1 MKILHIIPNIAAKR
15 GGTAYAVMNILV
27 LEKSIGIES
36 TVISINSDGVDA
48 ELFESVKLVVLKPS
62 FPKRFSFSRSVSQWL
77 EKNAHNY
84 DIVAIHTIWGG
95 LQIKAAQIL
104 YRLNIPFI
112 IWPHGSLD
120 PFDLQKKHCL
130 KKLLGP
136 VMIRSM
142 LDKSKAVI
150 CTAKREAEKIE
161 MYGSKTAP
169 AVLPLPVSPSGK
181 NGNRNRFRRKQY
193 LGDNDFVLLFLSLL
207 YYKKGLGILIPAM
220 KKLSIDYPNVK
231 LVIAGSD
238 LNGYEKKVRG
248 WIQKYRLEDNI
259 IMTGFLSGQDKYDAF
274 AGSDCFVLP
283 SMNENFGIAVV
294 EALNASLPVL
304 ISRNVY
310 IWEEII
316 EGGGGWVCDYSV
328 ESLTESIRSIL
339 ENPSDLK
346 IKKDRTVYSARQFS
360 PENLKPLY
368 KNFYEELIC

>member
-1 MKILHIIPNIAAKR
+1 M
-15 GGTAYAVMNILV
+15 
-27 LEKSIGIES
+27 
-36 TVISINSDGVDA
+36 
-48 ELFESVKLVVLKPS
+48 
-62 FPKRFSFSRSVSQWL
+62 
-77 EKNAHNY
+77 
-84 DIVAIHTIWGG
+84 IHTIWGG
-95 LQIKAAQIL
+95 FQVKAAQIL
-104 YRLNIPFI
+104 HKNNIPFM

-120 PFDLQKKHCL
+120 PFDLQKKHYL

-136 VMIRSM
+136 IVIRQM

-161 MYGSKTAP
+161 MYGSKTALKI
-169 AVLPLPVSPSGK
+169 LPLPVSPSGK
-181 NGNRNRFRRKQY
+181 NGKRDNFRHKHY
-193 LGDNDFVLLFLSLL
+193 LGDNDFVLLFLSLI
-207 YYKKGLGILIPAM
+207 YYKKGLGILIPAI
-220 KKLSIDYPNVK
+220 KKLSIYYPNIK
-231 LVIAGSD
+231 LVIAGAD

-248 WIQKYRLEDNI
+248 WIRKYCLEDNV

-316 EGGGGWVCDYSV
+316 ASGGGWVCDYSV
-328 ESLTESIRSIL
+328 ESLAESIKSIL

-346 IKKDRTVYSARQFS
+346 NKKDRAVYSARQFS

-368 KNFYEELIC
+368 KNFYEEFICQEK